1 MPGLLRI
8 RGTIHLEQ
16 FWPNGESDA
25 DTTKIKVTVD
35 ANSFSHAPDRINFTN
50 TRVFDNAYAIGTGK
64 KKLIDSQGRVT
75 VRLQGIDAP
84 ELHFRAAAL
93 KSTAAGVTP
102 KKRAAYNAANKPE
115 RRQFLAET
123 ATVALEK
130 KLRNFGTTEIPCLV
144 YSYVDHPHDVVD
156 TYGRFVGNILIGE
169 NFDTDV
175 NLWLA
180 EAGWAYPTF
189 YSSMESEEINAFL
202 KAMKKAGKKNVW
214 KYYSLDAG
222 SFDES
227 LVYRKTGAVPNAA
240 SDKGPVLMPKLFRRQ
255 VAHRMEKKA
264 KVFSG
269 TLEAYLKSKIDNCF
283 TLDDFLE
290 NGVHS
295 AVPRRFDEFIKGTK
309 FSIKPHEIVFKE
321 KPSKV
326 VDDKGKTIKEF

>member
-1 MPGLLRI
+1 MVGTLRI
-8 RGTIHLEQ
+8 RGTIDLEQ
-16 FWPNGESDA
+16 FWPNGDSDA

-35 ANSFSHAPDRINFTN
+35 EDSFSHAPDRENFTT
-50 TRVFDNAYAIGTGK
+50 TRVFDNAFAIGTGK
-64 KKLIDSQGRVT
+64 KKLIDAKGRVT

-93 KSTAAGVTP
+93 KSTTPGVTP
-102 KKRAAYNAANKPE
+102 EKRAAYNAANKSE
-115 RRQFLAET
+115 RRQYLAET

-130 KLRNFGTTEIPCLV
+130 KLRNFGSTQIPCLV
-144 YSYVDHPHDVVD
+144 YSYVDHPTEVVD

-169 NFDTDV
+169 NFDTDI
-175 NLWLA
+175 NIWLA

-189 YSSMESEEINAFL
+189 YSSMENEEIEAFL

-214 KYYSLDAG
+214 KHYSIDAAN
-222 SFDES
+222 FDAD
-227 LVYRKTGAVPNAA
+227 LVYREIGAEPSAA
-240 SDKGPVLMPKLFRRQ
+240 DDKGPILMPKLFRRQ

-264 KVFSG
+264 KLFSG
-269 TLEAYLKSKIDNCF
+269 TLEAFLKARVDSCF

-295 AVPRRFDEFIKGTK
+295 ATPRRFDEFIKGTK
-309 FSIKPHEIVFKE
+309 FSIKPYEIVFKE

-326 VDDKGKTIKEF
+326 VDDKGKAIKNF

>member
-1 MPGLLRI
+1 MVGTLHI
-8 RGTIHLEQ
+8 RGTIDLDQ
-16 FWPNGESDA
+16 FWPNGDADA
-25 DTTKIKVTVD
+25 DTTKIKVTID
-35 ANSFSHAPDRINFTN
+35 ANSFSHAPDRINFTT

-64 KKLIDSQGRVT
+64 KKLIDAKGRVT

-93 KSTAAGVTP
+93 KSTSGVTP
-102 KKRAAYNAANKPE
+102 EKRAAYNAANKHE
-115 RRQFLAET
+115 RRQFLAES

-130 KLRNFGTTEIPCLV
+130 KLSNFGSSQIPCLV
-144 YSYVDHPHDVVD
+144 YSYVDHPGDVVD

-189 YSSMESEEINAFL
+189 YSSMENEEIEAFV

-214 KYYSLDAG
+214 KHYALDAG
-222 SFDES
+222 NFEDSM
-227 LVYRKTGAVPNAA
+227 VYRKTGAIPSAA
-240 SDKGPVLMPKLFRRQ
+240 ADKGPILMPKLFRRQ

-264 KVFSG
+264 KIFSG
-269 TLEAYLKSKIDNCF
+269 TLEAYLKSKIDSCF
-283 TLDDFLE
+283 ALDDFLE
-290 NGVHS
+290 NGVH
-295 AVPRRFDEFIKGTK
+295 AATPRRFDEFIKGTK

-326 VDDKGKTIKEF
+326 VDDKGKAIKDF